1 MTSSRDVTFA
11 SPREALATEK
21 PDNVIALQR
30 DASVQVFLDP
40 FQPWLQDPEVTE
52 IAVNTPGVVWI
63 EKNSRWSSH
72 PCPEANSKV
81 LKALGT
87 AIATYSNQKWDGTTP
102 LLSASM
108 PDGSRIQLVMPPA
121 VVEDRYSF
129 TLRKPALIT
138 RKIQD
143 FSNAGLFSKVRPMQ
157 SALSENEQELLRLLE
172 TKQYEEFMKL
182 AVKARMNIVVAG
194 ATGSGK
200 TTFMK
205 GLVHE
210 IPKDERIIT
219 IEDVRELFLPH
230 ENCVHLL
237 YSKGGQG
244 KANVKP
250 KDLLESCLRMKP
262 DRILLAELRGDEC
275 LYYVRNAASGHP
287 GSITSCHAGTP
298 ALAFEQLAIM
308 IQDSPGGAN
317 LTFDVI
323 KRLLVLTID
332 IVVQFQNHIGERFIS
347 EIYFDPKK
355 KLEAMR

>member
-1 MTSSRDVTFA
+1 MIEEQPVVLRH
-11 SPREALATEK
+11 
-21 PDNVIALQR
+21 
-30 DASVQVFLDP
+30 DASVQVFLEP
-40 FQPWLQDPEVTE
+40 LAEWLNDEAVTE
-52 IAVNTPGVVWI
+52 VAINSPGTVWV
-63 EKNSRWSSH
+63 EKRSRWSAH
-72 PCPEANSKV
+72 PCQQANTRL

-87 AIATYSNQKWDGTTP
+87 AVATYSNQKWDATTP
-102 LLSASM
+102 ILSASM

-121 VVEDRYSF
+121 VSENCYSL
-129 TLRKPALIT
+129 TLRRPSFVT
-138 RKIQD
+138 RKIGD
-143 FSNAGLFSKVRPMQ
+143 FTTAGLFARVRPMQ
-157 SALSENEQELLRLLE
+157 SALNEVDERLLE
-172 TKQYEEFMKL
+172 LRKERNYEQFLRL
-182 AVKARMNIVVAG
+182 AVQSRRNIVVAG

-244 KANVKP
+244 KSNVRP

-332 IVVQFQNHIGERFIS
+332 IVVQFENRVGERFIS
-347 EIYFDPKK
+347 EIYYDPRK

>member
-1 MTSSRDVTFA
+1 MEAQKAVVLA
-11 SPREALATEK
+11 LHREA
-21 PDNVIALQR
+21 
-30 DASVQVFLDP
+30 SVLVFLEP
-40 FQPWLQDPEVTE
+40 FTAWLDDPEVTE
-52 IAVNTPGVVWI
+52 IAVNSQGEVWT
-63 EKNSRWSSH
+63 EQRSQWRKH
-72 PCPEANSKV
+72 ACPLATTKL
-81 LKALGT
+81 LKSLGT
-87 AIATYSNQKWDGTTP
+87 AIATYSNQKWDAGTP
-102 LLSASM
+102 ILSASM
-108 PDGSRIQLVMPPA
+108 PSGARIQLIMPPA
-121 VVEDRYSF
+121 VEEERYSF
-129 TLRKPALIT
+129 TLRKPSTLT
-138 RKIQD
+138 RKIDD
-143 FSNAGLFSKVRPMQ
+143 FSAAGLFQKIRPMQ
-157 SALSENEQELLRLLE
+157 AALSDNERELLRLLE
-172 TKQYEEFMKL
+172 AQQYEAFLKL
-182 AVKARMNIVVAG
+182 AVRARMNIVVAG

-210 IPKDERIIT
+210 IPKSERIVT

-237 YSKGGQG
+237 YSKNAQGQS
-244 KANVKP
+244 NVKP

-287 GSITSCHAGTP
+287 GSITSCHAGSP

-332 IVVQFQNHIGERFIS
+332 IVIQFQNHLGERFIS
-347 EIYFDPKK
+347 EIYFDPRK

>member
-1 MTSSRDVTFA
+1 MRDENTILTAA
-11 SPREALATEK
+11 SAPAVAAAPAAL
-21 PDNVIALQR
+21 R
-30 DASVQVFLDP
+30 HDASVYVFLEP
-40 FQPWLQDPEVTE
+40 LNEWLMDPEVTE
-52 IAVNTPGVVWI
+52 VAINSPGKVWT
-63 EKNSRWSSH
+63 EKNSRWNSH
-72 PCPEANSKV
+72 ECPQATTKL

-87 AIATYSNQKWDGTTP
+87 AIATYSNQKWDATTP
-102 LLSASM
+102 ILSASM
-108 PDGSRIQLVMPPA
+108 PDGSRVQLVMPPA
-121 VVEDRYSF
+121 VTENCYSM
-129 TLRKPALIT
+129 TLRKPSTVT
-138 RKIQD
+138 RRIED
-143 FSNAGLFSKVRPMQ
+143 FAASGLFKKIRPMQ
-157 SALSENEQELLRLLE
+157 SDLSENEHKLLALLKE
-172 TKQYEEFMKL
+172 QNYEEFLRL
-182 AVKARMNIVVAG
+182 AVVARMNIVVSG

-210 IPKDERIIT
+210 IPKDERIVT

-244 KANVKP
+244 KSSVKP

-298 ALAFEQLAIM
+298 ALVFEQLAIM

-332 IVVQFQNHIGERFIS
+332 VVVQFQNHLGERFIS
-347 EIYFDPKK
+347 EIYFDPRK
-355 KLEAMR
+355 KLESMK

>member
-1 MTSSRDVTFA
+1 MSNLAPQV
-11 SPREALATEK
+11 SPREASEK
-21 PDNVIALQR
+21 IESLLALQR
-30 DASVQVFLDP
+30 DASVQVFLAP
-40 FQPWLQDPEVTE
+40 FRQWLQDPDITE
-52 IAVNTPGVVWI
+52 IAVNAPGVVWM
-63 EKNSRWSSH
+63 EKHSRWSSQ
-72 PCPEANSKV
+72 PCAEATSKV

-87 AIATYSNQKWDGTTP
+87 AVATYSNQKWDASTP

-121 VVEDRYSF
+121 VEEDRYSF
-129 TLRKPALIT
+129 TLRKPALTT
-138 RKIQD
+138 RKMED
-143 FSNAGLFSKVRPMQ
+143 FSAAGLFCKVRPMQ
-157 SALSENEQELLRLLE
+157 SALSDHEQELLYLLE
-172 TKQYEEFMKL
+172 TEQYEEFLKL
-182 AVKARMNIVVAG
+182 AVRARMNIVVSG

-210 IPKDERIIT
+210 IPKEERLVT
-219 IEDVRELFLPH
+219 IEDVRELFVPH
-230 ENCVHLL
+230 ENSVHLL

-244 KANVKP
+244 KSNVKP

-275 LYYVRNAASGHP
+275 LYFIRNAASGHP

-332 IVVQFQNHIGERFIS
+332 IVVQFQNHMGDRFIS

-355 KLEAMR
+355 KLVAMQ

>member
-1 MTSSRDVTFA
+1 MLPPRDA
-11 SPREALATEK
+11 SPTILS
-21 PDNVIALQR
+21 R
-30 DASVQVFLDP
+30 DASVNLFLAP
-40 FQPWLQDPEVTE
+40 FAEWLQDVEVTE
-52 IAVNTPGVVWI
+52 IAVNRPGEVWF
-63 EKNSRWSSH
+63 EKNSLWACKKH
-72 PCPEANSKV
+72 PLVTTAQ

-87 AIATYSNQKWDGTTP
+87 AIATYSNQQWDAKRP
-102 LLSASM
+102 LLSASL
-108 PDGSRIQLVMPPA
+108 PDGSRIQLVSPPA
-121 VVEDRYSF
+121 VEENCYSF
-129 TLRKPALIT
+129 TLRKPSQIIRT
-138 RKIQD
+138 ISD
-143 FSNAGLFSKVRPMQ
+143 FAESGLFKKVRPMQ
-157 SALSENEQELLRLLE
+157 SSLTDNESRLLRLLADKE
-172 TKQYEEFMKL
+172 YEAFLRL
-182 AVKARMNIVVAG
+182 AVQARMNIVVSG

-205 GLVHE
+205 GLVRE
-210 IPKDERIIT
+210 IPMGERIVT

-230 ENCVHLL
+230 QNAVHLL

-244 KANVKP
+244 MASVLP

-323 KRLLVLTID
+323 KRLLTLTID
-332 IVVQFQNHIGERFIS
+332 VVIQFQNHLGERFIS
-347 EIYFDPKK
+347 EIYFNPQK
-355 KLEAMR
+355 KLEAMQ

>member
-1 MTSSRDVTFA
+1 MIEEQPAILRH
-11 SPREALATEK
+11 
-21 PDNVIALQR
+21 
-30 DASVQVFLDP
+30 DASVQVFLEP
-40 FQPWLQDPEVTE
+40 LAEWLNDEAVTE
-52 IAVNTPGVVWI
+52 IAVNAPGTVWI
-63 EKNSRWSSH
+63 EKRSRWSAH
-72 PCPEANSKV
+72 PCPQASTRL

-87 AIATYSNQKWDGTTP
+87 AIATYSNQKWDATTP
-102 LLSASM
+102 ILSASM

-121 VVEDRYSF
+121 VSDNCYSL
-129 TLRKPALIT
+129 TLRKPSFVT
-138 RKIQD
+138 RKITD
-143 FSNAGLFSKVRPMQ
+143 FAASGLFARVKPMQ
-157 SALSENEQELLRLLE
+157 SALSEVEERLLE
-172 TKQYEEFMKL
+172 LLKARNYEQFMRL
-182 AVKARMNIVVAG
+182 AVQSRRNIVVAG

-230 ENCVHLL
+230 ENAVHLL

-244 KANVKP
+244 KSNVRP

-332 IVVQFQNHIGERFIS
+332 IVVQFENRVGERFIS
-347 EIYFDPKK
+347 EIYYDPRK

>member
-1 MTSSRDVTFA
+1 MSPSFA
-11 SPREALATEK
+11 NIPGHGQSDPRH
-21 PDNVIALQR
+21 DDVIALRR
-30 DASVQVFLDP
+30 DSSVQIFLDP
-40 FQPWLQDPEVTE
+40 FRQWLDDPDVTE
-52 IAVNTPGVVWI
+52 IAVNDAGTVWTEKHSTWHKWKCAEATPKGL
-63 EKNSRWSSH
+63 R
-72 PCPEANSKV
+72 
-81 LKALGT
+81 ALGT
-87 AIATYSNQKWDGTTP
+87 AVATFSNQKWDATTP
-102 LLSASM
+102 ILSASM

-121 VVEDRYSF
+121 VEEDRISL
-129 TLRKPALIT
+129 TLRKPATIT
-138 RKIQD
+138 RTISD
-143 FSNAGLFSKVRPMQ
+143 FSASGLFTKVRPTQ
-157 SALSENEQELLRLLE
+157 SALDEKDQELLDVLKR
-172 TKQYEEFMKL
+172 QDYENFMRL
-182 AVKARMNIVVAG
+182 AVRHRKNIVVAG

-210 IPKDERIIT
+210 IPKEERIIT

-230 ENCVHLL
+230 ENTVHLL

-287 GSITSCHAGTP
+287 GSITSCHAGSP

-332 IVVQFQNHIGERFIS
+332 VVVQFQNHMGERFIS
-347 EIYFDPKK
+347 EIYFDPLK
-355 KLEAMR
+355 KLDAMQ